1 MRTLTLRLF
10 LNNVESPFE
19 ISINEFLFDYGIGK
33 EKWGNND
40 SALQAAIK
48 TFNPISI
55 KLFQEYLAQLRPY
68 LHSAKDIK
76 EIEIQIDNDEMSNF
90 YLYDYMNIE
99 KTKIYKFSSYQFI
112 NFNAMYVNDSNPRFM
127 LAFTIIPQQN

>member
-1 MRTLTLRLF
+1 
-10 LNNVESPFE
+10 
-19 ISINEFLFDYGIGK
+19 
-33 EKWGNND
+33 
-40 SALQAAIK
+40 
-48 TFNPISI
+48 
-55 KLFQEYLAQLRPY
+55 

-90 YLYDYMNIE
+90 YLYDYINIE
-99 KTKIYKFSSYQFI
+99 KTKIYKFSSYQFV